1 MLEAAKYGIVEF
13 IIEMTRVSPDLL
25 WVVDEDSR
33 GIFSHATLCRRE
45 QIFNYIFQLKGS
57 RQVVTSHIDAFDNN
71 MLHLAGMLA
80 PSSELDRRSGAALQ
94 MQRELQWFKSNPL
107 TTKRHLVY
115 EQLVHEHEIRLGRGL
130 DPALESQFG
139 SQIGLSQWQL
149 IFSALSQWWLG
160 HPVLAVAVTGK
171 WFAGST
177 GGFEVSFGFICSC
190 YGCDAV
196 QSIVPRK
203 CKEALNIDGKKPR
216 EVFSRNHED
225 LLKGGEKWAK
235 ETASSFTIVGT
246 LIITIMF
253 SAAFTV
259 PGGSDQN
266 TGVPFY
272 INRGI
277 FTVFVISDALSL
289 CASSTSVLM
298 FLGILTSRYAEEDF
312 LKVLPAKLLIGLSTL
327 FFSVV
332 TMMISFCA
340 AVSMMVGGELQIVVV
355 AVVFSSIPVIT
366 FVPLHL
372 TLFAEIFNS
381 TVRSEILHRKTN

>member
-1 MLEAAKYGIVEF
+1 M
-13 IIEMTRVSPDLL
+13 
-25 WVVDEDSR
+25 
-33 GIFSHATLCRRE
+33 
-45 QIFNYIFQLKGS
+45 
-57 RQVVTSHIDAFDNN
+57 
-71 MLHLAGMLA
+71 
-80 PSSELDRRSGAALQ
+80 
-94 MQRELQWFKSNPL
+94 
-107 TTKRHLVY
+107 
-115 EQLVHEHEIRLGRGL
+115 
-130 DPALESQFG
+130 
-139 SQIGLSQWQL
+139 
-149 IFSALSQWWLG
+149 
-160 HPVLAVAVTGK
+160 
-171 WFAGST
+171 
-177 GGFEVSFGFICSC
+177 
-190 YGCDAV
+190 
-196 QSIVPRK
+196 PRK

-216 EVFSRNHED
+216 EVFSQNHED